1 MAGGKWGQALDN
13 TGGLTPPRD
22 RTKMSTGRMRNKAS
36 EFFDNGIGSD
46 IFWDQ
51 PISPVSSIFNA
62 TGKPVSPG
70 LRQRAHDLINNSGPT
85 YSMKELRAL
94 LGMGPSRKGTIEGR
108 Y

>member
-1 MAGGKWGQALDN
+1 MAGERWAEALDN

-22 RTKMSTGRMRNKAS
+22 RRKMSTGRHKAKTS
-36 EFFDNGIGSD
+36 AFFNNGIGSD
-46 IFWDQ
+46 VLWDQ
-51 PISPVSSIFNA
+51 PTSAMS
-62 TGKPVSPG
+62 KPVSPG
-70 LRQRAHDLINNSGPT
+70 LREQAYDLINNSGPT